1 MEKHHLRRADRALAD
16 GDEIDRILT
25 TQHYVTVAAC
35 RGGEPY
41 LVVLTHGYDAGR
53 RRIYFHCAAEGK
65 KIDFMKANPR
75 VWGIAVEDLGYRDG
89 ACDHAYRSVM
99 FGGRVGFV
107 EDGDD
112 KRRALELMI
121 GQRESDPERV
131 KARLLEPSRIGE
143 VTIGRIDIDQISG
156 KQALPDG
163 E

>member
-1 MEKHHLRRADRALAD
+1 MERYHLRRDDRELTN
-16 GDEIDRILT
+16 GVEIDRILAT
-25 TQHYVTVAAC
+25 RHYVTVATC
-35 RGGEPY
+35 RDGEPY

-53 RRIYFHCAAEGK
+53 RRLYFHCAAEGK

-75 VWGIAVEDLGYRDG
+75 VWGIAVEDLGYCDG

-107 EDGDD
+107 ESEEE

-121 GQRESDPERV
+121 DQRESDPKRV
-131 KARLLEPSRIGE
+131 KARLLEPRRIGE

-163 E
+163 S